1 MLIGCPQV
9 LFDWPSSF
17 SISCLRFWLLGFTQQ
32 SWALKLEKGHWRWL
46 WEPQVHEHIEAQCK
60 QWKDCTTSQTTR
72 PVRPCCP
79 LCGKVWD
86 SSTGFIRS
94 NRTQAK
100 QIILNPERLPLKKK
114 VRNAIDRSS
123 WRLWSREVTSCF
135 HQDNNDLGFS
145 ETEKRKIRQCQIW
158 Y

>member
-60 QWKDCTTSQTTR
+60 QWKDCTTSSSQTLL
-72 PVRPCCP
+72 PP
-79 LCGKVWD
+79 LWQGLRFLDWLHQIQQN
-86 SSTGFIRS
+86 SSKANYPQSRETAF
-94 NRTQAK
+94 
-100 QIILNPERLPLKKK
+100 KKK